1 MVSSFRHF
9 PKIKLTNNETQ
20 NSDGNVL
27 IQKEGPRLS
36 IGRLK
41 KKISMML
48 TPDKLNRN
56 EVRPLSLRSCSNRRG
71 RKGNF
76 DLLKWPWNPNKNFI
90 A

>member
-41 KKISMML
+41 KKNINDAYS
-48 TPDKLNRN
+48 
-56 EVRPLSLRSCSNRRG
+56 
-71 RKGNF
+71 
-76 DLLKWPWNPNKNFI
+76 
-90 A
+90 